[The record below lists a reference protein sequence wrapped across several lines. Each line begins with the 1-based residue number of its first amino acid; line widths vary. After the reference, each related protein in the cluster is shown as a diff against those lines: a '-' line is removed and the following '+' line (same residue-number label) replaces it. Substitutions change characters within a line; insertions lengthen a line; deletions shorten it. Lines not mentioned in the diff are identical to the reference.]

1 MKVAILT
8 DIHSNLPAL
17 EAVLSAIDE
26 AGIERRWCLGDV
38 VGYGAQPDE
47 CTKLVSERCEL
58 SLVGNHDLAVTGEIS
73 TEVFSASAAAAVEWT
88 RANSADST
96 IDFLKAQRPENTEH
110 EVGLYHA
117 SPRDPVW
124 EYVLAVDQARECIA
138 EQASRVSFIGHSHV
152 ALWFSDS
159 DGPPGADGGG
169 QAEDGR
175 VMDLSEHRWLLNPGQ
190 RGPASRRRSAR
201 RLAGAGHGRVEGR
214 LSPRGLRHRHGGG
227 GDQGGGPPR
236 VARRPPLRG
245 PIMAPERARTGLSGA
260 PATIAAMPNS
270 LRPIVLALFLA
281 AAAVGIL
288 GCGGSSGPDPSI
300 SAQEAAV
307 LSSKIDEIQA
317 NVQVG
322 SCLVAAD
329 KTDDLIADV
338 QELPSS
344 VNSDVKS
351 ALQNGANQLK
361 ILLAD
366 PTQCQGRTT
375 TSQTTT
381 STPSTTAST
390 TTKTQPTTTTRTQTQ
405 PTTTTNTS
413 TQGTTIGGNSGGIG
427 PGQMSPRSPKG
438 ELISD
443 RYRIEDRLGSGGMS
457 TVFRATDTI
466 LERTVAVKILAE
478 HLSDDDRFVARF
490 RREALA
496 VAKLVHPNIVQVYDT
511 GNDGGQYY
519 IVMEYVRGRSGAQL
533 LQAEGKL
540 DPETSVEIGVQAC
553 AGLDYAH
560 RHGIIHRDVKP
571 GNLMIIGGP
580 AGGGDMTVKLAD
592 FGIAR
597 ASEQTRITQV
607 GSVVGTAAYLAPEQ
621 ARGEE
626 ANPSTDVYSL
636 GVVLYQFLTGR
647 LPYEGAS
654 LAELAVRQQSEQ
666 PLHPSSYSEDVPEA
680 VGDAVLVALESDPSR
695 RFAAA
700 GELADALRRGL
711 TGESPVRTAQ
721 TRVLGGDAPTSATRH
736 MPRTR
741 TQRQRRPVQPRGRQA
756 PAQAP
761 RRRRAPQMARNLLA
775 LIAILLL
782 AAAVA
787 AIVVLASSNSG
798 GKINLDQVVKQ
809 NVNDQID
816 ALKQVVDD
824 NTK

>member
-1 MKVAILT
+1 
-8 DIHSNLPAL
+8 
-17 EAVLSAIDE
+17 
-26 AGIERRWCLGDV
+26 
-38 VGYGAQPDE
+38 
-47 CTKLVSERCEL
+47 
-58 SLVGNHDLAVTGEIS
+58 
-73 TEVFSASAAAAVEWT
+73 
-88 RANSADST
+88 
-96 IDFLKAQRPENTEH
+96 
-110 EVGLYHA
+110 
-117 SPRDPVW
+117 
-124 EYVLAVDQARECIA
+124 
-138 EQASRVSFIGHSHV
+138 
-152 ALWFSDS
+152 
-159 DGPPGADGGG
+159 
-169 QAEDGR
+169 
-175 VMDLSEHRWLLNPGQ
+175 
-190 RGPASRRRSAR
+190 
-201 RLAGAGHGRVEGR
+201 
-214 LSPRGLRHRHGGG
+214 
-227 GDQGGGPPR
+227 
-236 VARRPPLRG
+236 
-245 PIMAPERARTGLSGA
+245 
-260 PATIAAMPNS
+260 
-270 LRPIVLALFLA
+270 
-281 AAAVGIL
+281 
-288 GCGGSSGPDPSI
+288 
-300 SAQEAAV
+300 
-307 LSSKIDEIQA
+307 
-317 NVQVG
+317 
-322 SCLVAAD
+322 
-329 KTDDLIADV
+329 
-338 QELPSS
+338 
-344 VNSDVKS
+344 
-351 ALQNGANQLK
+351 
-361 ILLAD
+361 
-366 PTQCQGRTT
+366 
-375 TSQTTT
+375 
-381 STPSTTAST
+381 
-390 TTKTQPTTTTRTQTQ
+390 
-405 PTTTTNTS
+405 
-413 TQGTTIGGNSGGIG
+413 
-427 PGQMSPRSPKG
+427 MSPRSPKG

-540 DPETSVEIGVQAC
+540 DAETTVDIGVQAC

-626 ANPSTDVYSL
+626 ANPSSDVYSL

-666 PLHPSSYSEDVPEA
+666 PLHPSSYSEAVPES
-680 VGDAVLVALESDPSR
+680 VGDAVLVALESDSSR

-711 TGESPVRTAQ
+711 TGESPARTAQ
-721 TRVLGGDAPTSATRH
+721 TRVLGGDTPTASTRH

-741 TQRQRRPVQPRGRQA
+741 SQRQRRPVQPRQRQA
-756 PAQAP
+756 PPP
-761 RRRRAPQMARNLLA
+761 RRRRAPQIARNLLA

-787 AIVVLASSNSG
+787 AIVVLASGGGG
-798 GKINLDQVVKQ
+798 GKIDLDQVVKQ